1 MKGIYLNTYNT
12 TQHNTI
18 DSEDAR
24 GQAIDVTVKI
34 LKLLNDSISVNE
46 IVKQISNVSL
56 KDVLHVKTLW
66 EQALIENFVEF
77 SIAQDLSSAQDTL
90 DKFKNLTTMTKREMA
105 ARFIEKYYD
114 KKLSIEEIAEV
125 FDLKTENV
133 EKMIKKFDHIVISSQ
148 LHEMLTKMH
157 FSHVLENDYINAERT
172 LNMLKE
178 NDDKIK
184 QLKREMY
191 NDDNK

>member
-1 MKGIYLNTYNT
+1 MNERDIFEHI
-12 TQHNTI
+12 QHNAI

-34 LKLLNDSISVNE
+34 LKLLNDNISVNE

-133 EKMIKKFDHIVISSQ
+133 AKMIKKFEHTVIFSQ

>member
-1 MKGIYLNTYNT
+1 MVLNERDVFEYIQTNAI
-12 TQHNTI
+12 N
-18 DSEDAR
+18 SEDAR
-24 GQAIDVTVKI
+24 EQTIDVTVKI
-34 LKLLNDSISVNE
+34 LKLLNDNISVNE
-46 IVKQISNVSL
+46 IVKQINNVSL
-56 KDVLHVKTLW
+56 KNVLHVKTLW

-77 SIAQDLSSAQDTL
+77 SREQDLSSAQDTL
-90 DKFKNLTTMTKREMA
+90 DKLKNLTTMTKQEMA

-133 EKMIKKFDHIVISSQ
+133 AKMIKKFEHAFIFNQ

-157 FSHVLENDYINAERT
+157 FSHVLENDYANAERT

-184 QLKREMY
+184 QLKKEMY

>member
-1 MKGIYLNTYNT
+1 MNERDIFEHI
-12 TQHNTI
+12 QHNTI

-90 DKFKNLTTMTKREMA
+90 DKF
-105 ARFIEKYYD
+105 
-114 KKLSIEEIAEV
+114 
-125 FDLKTENV
+125 
-133 EKMIKKFDHIVISSQ
+133 
-148 LHEMLTKMH
+148 
-157 FSHVLENDYINAERT
+157 
-172 LNMLKE
+172 
-178 NDDKIK
+178 
-184 QLKREMY
+184 
-191 NDDNK
+191 

>member
-1 MKGIYLNTYNT
+1 MNERDIFEHI
-12 TQHNTI
+12 QHNAI

-34 LKLLNDSISVNE
+34 LKLLNDNISVNE

-133 EKMIKKFDHIVISSQ
+133 AKMIKKFEHTVIFSQ

-157 FSHVLENDYINAERT
+157 FSHVLESDYINAERT

-184 QLKREMY
+184 QLKREVY

>member
-1 MKGIYLNTYNT
+1 
-12 TQHNTI
+12 
-18 DSEDAR
+18 
-24 GQAIDVTVKI
+24 
-34 LKLLNDSISVNE
+34 
-46 IVKQISNVSL
+46 
-56 KDVLHVKTLW
+56 
-66 EQALIENFVEF
+66 
-77 SIAQDLSSAQDTL
+77 
-90 DKFKNLTTMTKREMA
+90 MA